1 MGDHKM
7 QPSHLATEFKEGSS
21 KNQGLKILLIKV
33 GSSNPDSHRFS
44 FSSTTIISD
53 KGKSND

>member
-1 MGDHKM
+1 M

-21 KNQGLKILLIKV
+21 KNQGLKISLIKV
-33 GSSNPDSHRFS
+33 ASSNPDSHRFS